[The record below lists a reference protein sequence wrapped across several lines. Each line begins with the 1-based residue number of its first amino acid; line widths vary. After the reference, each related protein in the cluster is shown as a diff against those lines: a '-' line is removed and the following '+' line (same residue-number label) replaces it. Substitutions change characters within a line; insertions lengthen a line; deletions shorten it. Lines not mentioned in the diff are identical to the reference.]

1 MRSLSASLAL
11 LVAAC
16 SADSIPGARDLGV
29 DAGPTDASLDAAP
42 PDIGSTDAGPTD
54 AGPTDAGPDLPM
66 DAGADRDG
74 DTILDAQ
81 EGFPGLPDADGDG
94 LPNADDLDSDGDGIP
109 DAEEAG
115 DALLRTAPF
124 DTDGDGIPDYLDLD
138 SDDDGLPDRYEAA
151 AGTDPAASDSDG
163 DGADDFDELVGGS
176 DPNDV
181 ADVPG
186 PRTTVFRVPFREEST
201 PSFATLRFRTYVRVL
216 DAYFLIDTEPAMAS
230 TRDALVAGFVGLADD
245 LICDD
250 RGTTCRE
257 DVDCAR
263 GDICSLDGSCIED
276 AAREGCVEDLWSG
289 LGAYGGG
296 LDAYENRQSLS
307 ASSVATRDAIPP
319 LGTAPTAGDEVFDAA
334 ACVTD
339 RRACPFSGCGGP
351 SGVGCPSFR
360 RDAIRTLLAVTSSG
374 DCDPLADCESIT
386 GAPGAGRRLQLSRI
400 SFRGVD
406 AEEGA
411 TAVSD
416 ALLDLAVAAGC
427 DVRSGEACVDVG
439 RGAPALTAAEELLR
453 PLPFPRLFVDVDVD
467 VDAGAGDALGFI
479 DRLVIDLASPGCGE
493 PDEDSAFDTDG
504 DGFDDAL
511 LGLQPGTPACWTA
524 VVRPNR
530 TVPTTPELQVFE
542 AAIEVFGG
550 ASLLDRRR
558 VFFAV
563 PPAIVGCQPR
573 DPRHECR

>member
-1 MRSLSASLAL
+1 MLFRSGRA
-11 LVAAC
+11 
-16 SADSIPGARDLGV
+16 
-29 DAGPTDASLDAAP
+29 
-42 PDIGSTDAGPTD
+42 
-54 AGPTDAGPDLPM
+54 
-66 DAGADRDG
+66 
-74 DTILDAQ
+74 
-81 EGFPGLPDADGDG
+81 
-94 LPNADDLDSDGDGIP
+94 
-109 DAEEAG
+109 
-115 DALLRTAPF
+115 
-124 DTDGDGIPDYLDLD
+124 
-138 SDDDGLPDRYEAA
+138 
-151 AGTDPAASDSDG
+151 
-163 DGADDFDELVGGS
+163 
-176 DPNDV
+176 
-181 ADVPG
+181 
-186 PRTTVFRVPFREEST
+186 TVFRVPFGEEGA

-216 DAYFLIDTEPAMAS
+216 DAYVLMDTEPAMAS
-230 TRDALVAGFVGLADD
+230 TRDAFLTGFVGLADD

-360 RDAIRTLLAVTSSG
+360 RDAIRMLLAMTGSG
-374 DCDPLADCESIT
+374 DCDPFDPPTDCGS
-386 GAPGAGRRLQLSRI
+386 GATAAGGRLQLNRI

-411 TAVSD
+411 TVVSEP
-416 ALLDLAVAAGC
+416 LQDLAVAAGC
-427 DVRSGEACVDVG
+427 ETRSGETCVDVG
-439 RGAPALTAAEELLR
+439 RGAGALTAAEALLR
-453 PLPFPRLFVDVDVD
+453 PLPFPTLFADI
-467 VDAGAGDALGFI
+467 DARDLEGDSGDALQFI
-479 DRLVIDLASPGCGE
+479 DRLAIDLASRGCGE
-493 PDEDSAFDTDG
+493 PDEDSIADTNG
-504 DGFDDAL
+504 DGFEDAFR
-511 LGLQPGTPACWTA
+511 GLQPGTPACWRA

-530 TVPTTPELQVFE
+530 TVPTTPELQVFA

-573 DPRHECR
+573 DPRRECR